1 MAHHIVGLDHTLV
14 GVEDLEG
21 ARETYLKLGFTVTPR
36 GSHIGWGTANYC
48 IMFEKD
54 YIELL
59 GIADP
64 SLESNGLDKLL
75 EDRGEGLLGVALS
88 SEDPEKT
95 RDSLNEASLNPTNL
109 IELKRKLEL
118 PDGDVIPEFKLIRI
132 SADGLSDRNLFI
144 CHHLTPELI
153 RKPEWETHKNGAQ
166 YIKSVVILVEKPSD
180 LKEYYTRLFGTL
192 NVTLTD
198 STMTV
203 RVGRLNMI
211 FVSDTDLD
219 LLFPGIIS
227 DGEEPTLPHLFAMTI
242 AVNDIDDTEEYLEKT
257 GLKTQKISGGVLRV
271 QAKDAC
277 GVLMEFVR
285 D

>member
-21 ARETYLKLGFTVTPR
+21 ARETYKKLGFTLTPR

-59 GIADP
+59 GVADP

-88 SEDPEKT
+88 SDNPEKT
-95 RDSLNEASLNPTNL
+95 RESLDEASLNPTDL
-109 IELKRKLEL
+109 IQLKRKLEL
-118 PDGDVIPEFKLIRI
+118 PEGEVIPEFKLIRI
-132 SADGLSDRNLFI
+132 SAEGLSDRNLFI

-153 RKPEWETHKNGAQ
+153 RKPEWEIHKNGAQ
-166 YIKSVVILVEKPSD
+166 YIKSVVILVEKPAD
-180 LKEYYTRLFGTL
+180 LREYYTRLFGTL

-203 RVGRLNMI
+203 RVGQLNMI
-211 FVSDTDLD
+211 FVSDRDLD
-219 LLFPGIIS
+219 LLFPGIVS
-227 DGEEPTLPHLFAMTI
+227 SGEEPELPHLFAMTL
-242 AVNDIDDTEEYLEKT
+242 AVKNVEDTGEYLAQVD
-257 GLKTQKISGGVLRV
+257 LKTQKISGGVLRV
-271 QAKDAC
+271 QPKDAC
-277 GVLMEFVR
+277 GVLMEFVQ

>member
-14 GVEDLEG
+14 GVADLEG
-21 ARETYLKLGFTVTPR
+21 ARETYQKLGFTLTPR

-59 GIADP
+59 GVGDP
-64 SLESNGLDKLL
+64 SLESNGLDTLL
-75 EDRGEGLLGVALS
+75 EERGEGLLGLALS

-95 RDSLNEASLNPTNL
+95 RESLAEANLNPTD
-109 IELKRKLEL
+109 IIQLKRKLEL
-118 PDGDVIPEFKLIRI
+118 PEGDVIPEFKLIRI
-132 SADGLSDRNLFI
+132 PTEGLSDRNLFI
-144 CHHLTPELI
+144 CHHVTPELI
-153 RKPEWETHKNGAQ
+153 RRPEWEVHKNGAH
-166 YIKSVVILVEKPSD
+166 YIKSVVILVENPAD
-180 LKEYYTRLFGTL
+180 LKEYYTRLFGIL

-211 FVSDTDLD
+211 FVSDRDLD

-227 DGEEPTLPHLFAMTI
+227 SAEEPELPHLFAMTI
-242 AVNDIDDTEEYLEKT
+242 AVKDVTDTSKYLVQA
-257 GLKTQKISGGVLRV
+257 GLKTQKISGGAVRV
-271 QAKDAC
+271 QPKDAC
-277 GVLMEFVR
+277 GVLMEFVQ